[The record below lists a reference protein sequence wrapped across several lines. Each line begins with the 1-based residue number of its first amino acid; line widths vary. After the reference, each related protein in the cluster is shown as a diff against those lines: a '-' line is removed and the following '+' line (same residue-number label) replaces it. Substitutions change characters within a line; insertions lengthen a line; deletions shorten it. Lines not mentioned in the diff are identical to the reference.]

1 MDLAALEARVA
12 AEDVFICG
20 LLDRLPKSALYAGDD
35 AEDDAEDD
43 ADAEEGD
50 GEKAPAAV
58 ERATDAEEL
67 KKRLAA
73 KLAEFQGAFFRC
85 GLVDST
91 L

>member
-1 MDLAALEARVA
+1 LDLAALEARVA

-35 AEDDAEDD
+35 AEDDA
-43 ADAEEGD
+43 DAEEGD
-50 GEKAPAAV
+50 GEKPAAV